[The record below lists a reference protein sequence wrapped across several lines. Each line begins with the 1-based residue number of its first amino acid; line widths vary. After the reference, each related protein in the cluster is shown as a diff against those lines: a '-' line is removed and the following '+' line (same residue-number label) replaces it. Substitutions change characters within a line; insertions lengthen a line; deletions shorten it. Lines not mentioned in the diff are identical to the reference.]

1 MDEFNF
7 DIRQTFLEEFSE
19 SAHRMET
26 LFMVL
31 EKQPADSDCI
41 DEIFRLMHNTKGSS
55 RAVGLDEM
63 AKLAHSC
70 ESLLSDIRSGKTPP
84 NVAIVDPLLKALDA
98 MRWGAENIESSTEN
112 SSIFKQAISNLEA
125 FSQSPS
131 APTVATPSLKSVPEA
146 VNSATD
152 SDFIDFSKEDVPQTP
167 SPLVALEKA
176 NSNDDPKSNGT
187 NGLKE
192 IKDTKTEK
200 IDAEKSSASAQ
211 DHQPNTSHNSKT
223 DDTIRVNLSKLDEIQ
238 NKFGEQV
245 ILQSVLDHVMAQT
258 PIDMQQSE
266 KMHTQLKKISGSLQ
280 GLILSLRMV
289 PISSILVRLNRAV
302 RDVALSTNKLA
313 ELELIGG
320 DSELDK
326 NILEQ
331 LVDPLVHM
339 VRNSVDHGIETP
351 EERRRKNKSAAGSIK
366 IVARRLGR
374 HLEIE
379 ISDDGK
385 GLSKEKIL
393 EKAYSTGLLPK
404 GHVPENKDIFNLIF
418 ASGFSTKQAASEFSG
433 RGVGMDVV
441 KTNIEHIGGMIE
453 LSSVEGSGT
462 TIKLKIPL
470 TLAIVP
476 GLIVKSQNQHF
487 TIPQSDL
494 VELVRIEADETKS
507 EKITMLQGVK
517 VLRLREKILPLL
529 NLSEILTKKDLKTAA
544 KEASFGKTTSI
555 NIVILNADS
564 YHFGLEVE
572 SVVDTADVVV
582 KPLPSF
588 LKQMSHFSG
597 ASIMGDG
604 SVALTLDTMGM
615 LHFAQ
620 SNAEIGSKHYG
631 DADASPV
638 SLSQHQLDSSEFL
651 MIDVGAPGNYVIPV
665 NVVNRL
671 EEFHTKDF
679 EYAGEQRVV
688 RYRNTL
694 LPIFSLPNFL
704 NLPSTQIPAEREK
717 LPVVVIKRG
726 ESFYGIEVVQIL
738 DVANLPSKMNM
749 TVRDRPGI
757 LGTMAVNETV
767 LVVIDIL
774 GIIDSIRHRLA
785 VEAGIISKNSDLG
798 PKSSKVEKSHKRRE
812 HRVLIVEDSSF
823 FRNLMRKTLTEAG
836 YQTEVACD
844 GAEGWNTLEN
854 ADPNYFSLVLSD
866 IEMPEVTGLELAKM
880 IRDDKKLC
888 KIPLIAIT
896 TKSTSSDQEKG
907 LKSGFT
913 RYLEKLNPEM
923 LVSEIDALLLNRDSV
938 SEPREEL
945 ELTSNF

>member
-1 MDEFNF
+1 MDDFNLEF
-7 DIRQTFLEEFSE
+7 RQTFLEEFSE

-31 EKQPADSDCI
+31 EKQPSDSDCI

-55 RAVGLDEM
+55 RAVGLDDM

-70 ESLLSDIRSGKTPP
+70 ESLLSDIRSGKTAAS
-84 NVAIVDPLLKALDA
+84 VAIVDPLLKALDA
-98 MRWGAENIESSTEN
+98 MRWGAENIETSAEN
-112 SSIFKQAISNLEA
+112 PAIFEQAISNLQSFSLPPTAAPLEA
-125 FSQSPS
+125 QTPKTSPQADKAS
-131 APTVATPSLKSVPEA
+131 SETE
-146 VNSATD
+146 
-152 SDFIDFSKEDVPQTP
+152 FIDFSKEVI
-167 SPLVALEKA
+167 
-176 NSNDDPKSNGT
+176 DDT
-187 NGLKE
+187 
-192 IKDTKTEK
+192 
-200 IDAEKSSASAQ
+200 
-211 DHQPNTSHNSKT
+211 PNTLNAVNKVSSSDDKNSTPQKRDDAKNLPSTPEHQANAASSSKT
-223 DDTIRVNLSKLDEIQ
+223 DDSIRVNLSKLDEIQ

-245 ILQSVLDHVMAQT
+245 ILQSVLDHVMAQS

-266 KMHTQLKKISGSLQ
+266 KMHAQLKKISGNLQ
-280 GLILSLRMV
+280 SLILSLRMV
-289 PISSILVRLNRAV
+289 PISSVFVRLNRAV

-313 ELELIGG
+313 ELELVGG
-320 DSELDK
+320 ESELDK

-339 VRNSVDHGIETP
+339 VRNSVNHGIETP
-351 EERRRKNKSAAGSIK
+351 EERRKKHKSPAGTIK
-366 IVARRLGR
+366 INARRLGR

-404 GHVPENKDIFNLIF
+404 GQVPENKEIFKLIF
-418 ASGFSTKQAASEFSG
+418 ASGFSTKQAATEFSG

-441 KTNIEHIGGMIE
+441 RTNIEHIGGMIE
-453 LSSVEGSGT
+453 LSSIEGRGT

-476 GLIVKSQNQHF
+476 GLIIKSQNQNF

-494 VELVRIEADETKS
+494 VELVRIDAEESKG
-507 EKITMLQGVK
+507 EKIAMLQGTK
-517 VLRLREKILPLL
+517 VLKLREKILPLL
-529 NLSEILTKKDLKTAA
+529 NLSEILKKKDPTQPKLEAKSLKT
-544 KEASFGKTTSI
+544 GSI

-564 YHFGLEVE
+564 FHFGLEVE

-588 LKQMSHFSG
+588 LKQMSYFSG

-604 SVALTLDTMGM
+604 SVALTLDTLGM
-615 LHFAQ
+615 LQFTSSHAEVESKHFADTEVSQ
-620 SNAEIGSKHYG
+620 A
-631 DADASPV
+631 

-671 EEFHTKDF
+671 EEFHTRDF
-679 EYAGEQRVV
+679 EFSGEQRVV

-704 NLPSTQIPAEREK
+704 NLPSTHIPTDREK

-726 ESFYGIEVVQIL
+726 DSFFGIEVVQIL
-738 DVANLPSKMNM
+738 DVANLPSKMSM
-749 TVRDRPGI
+749 AIRDRPGI

-767 LVVIDIL
+767 LVVVDVL

-785 VEAGIISKNSDLG
+785 VAAGITPKDSDLG
-798 PKSSKVEKSHKRRE
+798 PKSSKVEMSHKRRE
-812 HRVLIVEDSSF
+812 HRILIVEDSSF

-854 ADPNYFSLVLSD
+854 ADSNYFSLVLSD
-866 IEMPEVTGLELAKM
+866 IEMPELTGLELAKM
-880 IRDDKKLC
+880 ILEDKKLC

-896 TKSTSSDQEKG
+896 TKATSYDREIG
-907 LKSGFT
+907 LKSGFS
-913 RYLEKLNPEM
+913 RYLEKLNPEI
-923 LVSEIDALLLNRDSV
+923 LVSEIDSLVLSHKTLSV
-938 SEPREEL
+938 PREEL
-945 ELTSNF
+945 KLTSNF